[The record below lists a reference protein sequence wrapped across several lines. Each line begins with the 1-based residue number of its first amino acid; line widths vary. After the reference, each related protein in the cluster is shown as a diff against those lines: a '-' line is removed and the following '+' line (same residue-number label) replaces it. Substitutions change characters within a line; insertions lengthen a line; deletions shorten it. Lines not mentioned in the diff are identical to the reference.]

1 MMTRK
6 YFLKSDILT
15 LYGKVGGG
23 KRKEEEEEERKR
35 KRSMDPVGSILTR
48 PQRVSARRR
57 IAVIKRKR
65 NRVRRGQK
73 VHKFTPQAAVVPLN
87 RTLMR
92 LIPRTHRCPFI
103 ATSSLIRPSHRDV
116 PVPHFTVERTCD
128 FALAVADR
136 RGYLIISLSRNIT
149 SALGLLHD
157 KQRSENSMGLG

>member
-1 MMTRK
+1 MCE
-6 YFLKSDILT
+6 LALT
-15 LYGKVGGG
+15 KAQSE
-23 KRKEEEEEERKR
+23 KRKVKSESAKR
-35 KRSMDPVGSILTR
+35 KRVLT
-48 PQRVSARRR
+48 PLVSARRR